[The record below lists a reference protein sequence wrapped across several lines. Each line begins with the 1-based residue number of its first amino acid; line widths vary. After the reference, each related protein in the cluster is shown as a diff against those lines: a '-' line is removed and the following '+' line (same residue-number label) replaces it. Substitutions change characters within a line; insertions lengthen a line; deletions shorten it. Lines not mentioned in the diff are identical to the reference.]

1 MITIFHCS
9 ICWCRAKFYRSGF
22 FFHGCGF
29 YRNVCLNSFNG
40 DVKKSNGNRLF
51 FCHIFFSLCFFFLSL
66 VRFAIYSVPFYPLV
80 VTLIVVWYL
89 ILRQN
94 SDKTI
99 RIRVFFF
106 LCVFERSTL
115 LMGSIYKNFWSSF
128 WDFFVIRSNC
138 ARIGVAIELEEG
150 IREAKTPK
158 MLGNVCSCEQLTQS

>member
-1 MITIFHCS
+1 METWQNPMEIAYFFAT
-9 ICWCRAKFYRSGF
+9 F
-22 FFHGCGF
+22 FF
-29 YRNVCLNSFNG
+29 V
-40 DVKKSNGNRLF
+40 V
-51 FCHIFFSLCFFFLSL
+51 FFFLSL
-66 VRFAIYSVPFYPLV
+66 SLIRFAIYSVPFYPLV

-150 IREAKTPK
+150 IREAKTPN